1 MSTSALVGAIV
12 QLVIG
17 WFVTDKMCGI
27 VGAKGLL
34 ATIIKIV
41 GVLILISGFVDL
53 AHCFFSF

>member
-1 MSTSALVGAIV
+1 MSTSALIGAIV

-17 WFVTDKMCGI
+17 WFVTDKMCNI

-41 GVLILISGFVDL
+41 GVLILISGFVNL